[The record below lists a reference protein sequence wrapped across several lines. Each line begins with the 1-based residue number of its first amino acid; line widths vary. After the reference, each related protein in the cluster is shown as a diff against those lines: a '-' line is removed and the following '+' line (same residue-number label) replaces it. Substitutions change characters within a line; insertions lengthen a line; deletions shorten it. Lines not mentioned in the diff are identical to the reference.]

1 MASVYI
7 LFSAKLNK
15 HYIGSCNDLLV
26 RMEKH
31 KQKKYQGAYT
41 KISDDW
47 ELYLSIN
54 DLEYKQARA
63 IESHIKRMKSKV
75 YIENLFNYPTIIE
88 RLREQY

>member
-1 MASVYI
+1 
-7 LFSAKLNK
+7 
-15 HYIGSCNDLLV
+15 
-26 RMEKH
+26 MEEY

-41 KISDDW
+41 KNSDDW

-63 IESHIKRMKSKV
+63 IKSHIKRMKSKV
-75 YIENLFNYPTIIE
+75 YIENLLNHPTIIE

>member
-7 LFSAKLNK
+7 LFSVKLNK
-15 HYIGSCNDLLV
+15 YYIGSCNDLV
-26 RMEKH
+26 ARIEEH
-31 KQKKYQGAYT
+31 KQKKFQGAYT

-75 YIENLFNYPTIIE
+75 YIENLLKYPTIIE
-88 RLREQY
+88 RLCEEY

>member
-1 MASVYI
+1 
-7 LFSAKLNK
+7 
-15 HYIGSCNDLLV
+15 
-26 RMEKH
+26 MEEY

-41 KISDDW
+41 KNSDDW

-54 DLEYKQARA
+54 DLEYKQARS

-75 YIENLFNYPTIIE
+75 YIENLLNYPTIIE